1 VSVALW
7 ASSCT
12 LLKDNSSR
20 NIVTIEG
27 DPVSTEE
34 FLYVYNKNNLNSEPV
49 DTSDIRNYLDMF
61 INFKLKVKEAERLG
75 LDQDS
80 LFVQELEGYRKQL
93 ASPYLT
99 ETKLLDSMTHLTYER
114 LKTEVNASHILI
126 QVSDQASADDTAAAY
141 EKITMLG
148 ELINSGEKDF
158 AQVAFEHSEDPSA
171 KQNKGNLG
179 YFTAMQMVYPFE
191 EAAYSLPV
199 DSLSDPIR
207 SNFGYHLIKVHDRRP
222 SQGKVQ
228 VSHILVRTR
237 PGMSPSDSTL
247 TANRAA
253 EIYQKAISQENWE
266 LLCRQFSEDVGT
278 KMKGGKLPWFG
289 TGDIS
294 NIPSFEEAAF
304 NLTVIGQISKPVQSA
319 YGWHILRLEG
329 KKGLEDFEVLEPRI
343 RSSISGN
350 SRAKLNQQELVKRLK
365 KENHF
370 KENRSVVEEAMGFAN
385 ETLVKGT
392 WQSAEHWDV
401 NLKTLF
407 TIGDST
413 YLTQDFYQ
421 YLEERQPLPYQG
433 EPQDIM
439 ESAYD
444 EFSKEALIAYED
456 AHLGEKYYDYRMLLK
471 EYRDGI
477 LLFQLMETKVWNKAI
492 QDTVGLH
499 KYFDENRERYQWQSR
514 VVANIYNVE
523 HEKALESVK
532 GFVEQGH
539 FSFPKY
545 DFYSED
551 ESLNKAQ
558 VKILSDISQ
567 LLLQNKERFLIT
579 QYDPGNTKHQYIYGM
594 ILDQLSSMG
603 VDTTGFGTQPEASG
617 SLQFIVYVASSSVKD
632 LAENMNKDAP
642 LTLQWENGR
651 FQPGEHPLVDKVPW
665 EKGAHVFEADN
676 RFILVEI
683 TEVLPAGDQELDEI
697 KGQVISDYQTLLEE
711 EWVQELRSKYQV
723 DIHEAELDKVYEEYY
738 N

>member
-1 VSVALW
+1 
-7 ASSCT
+7 
-12 LLKDNSSR
+12 
-20 NIVTIEG
+20 
-27 DPVSTEE
+27 
-34 FLYVYNKNNLNSEPV
+34 
-49 DTSDIRNYLDMF
+49 
-61 INFKLKVKEAERLG
+61 
-75 LDQDS
+75 
-80 LFVQELEGYRKQL
+80 
-93 ASPYLT
+93 
-99 ETKLLDSMTHLTYER
+99 
-114 LKTEVNASHILI
+114 
-126 QVSDQASADDTAAAY
+126 
-141 EKITMLG
+141 
-148 ELINSGEKDF
+148 
-158 AQVAFEHSEDPSA
+158 
-171 KQNKGNLG
+171 
-179 YFTAMQMVYPFE
+179 
-191 EAAYSLPV
+191 
-199 DSLSDPIR
+199 
-207 SNFGYHLIKVHDRRP
+207 
-222 SQGKVQ
+222 
-228 VSHILVRTR
+228 
-237 PGMSPSDSTL
+237 
-247 TANRAA
+247 
-253 EIYQKAISQENWE
+253 
-266 LLCRQFSEDVGT
+266 
-278 KMKGGKLPWFG
+278 
-289 TGDIS
+289 
-294 NIPSFEEAAF
+294 
-304 NLTVIGQISKPVQSA
+304 
-319 YGWHILRLEG
+319 
-329 KKGLEDFEVLEPRI
+329 
-343 RSSISGN
+343 
-350 SRAKLNQQELVKRLK
+350 
-365 KENHF
+365 
-370 KENRSVVEEAMGFAN
+370 
-385 ETLVKGT
+385 
-392 WQSAEHWDV
+392 
-401 NLKTLF
+401 
-407 TIGDST
+407 
-413 YLTQDFYQ
+413 
-421 YLEERQPLPYQG
+421 
-433 EPQDIM
+433 
-439 ESAYD
+439 
-444 EFSKEALIAYED
+444 
-456 AHLGEKYYDYRMLLK
+456 
-471 EYRDGI
+471 
-477 LLFQLMETKVWNKAI
+477 METKVWNKAI